1 MSRVRGLAGG
11 VIFLRV
17 AVLVAVVGAW
27 ELASGPLLDPYFVSS
42 PGRIAADL
50 EEGFSGGSLASDIG
64 TTMYEASAGLVLGMA
79 TGIVI
84 GLLFALFP
92 LVDRVLEPFVGA
104 LNAVPRPAL
113 APLAVLWF
121 GLGASSKIFMAWSLV
136 FFVAFYNA
144 AQGVKSIDQD
154 VVDAVKVMKAS
165 RLQMLRIVILPA
177 VFSWVFAAFKLSVGY
192 AIIGAIVGE
201 FVGATSGLGYQ
212 LTQAQGLLDTDRV
225 FSIVV
230 VTGVLAAVVLYLADR
245 VERVALK
252 WRPQVQLG

>member
-1 MSRVRGLAGG
+1 MSGVRRLLGS

-17 AVLVAVVGAW
+17 AVLAAAVGAW
-27 ELASGPLLDPYFVSS
+27 ELASGPLLDPYFFSS

-50 EEGFSGGSLASDIG
+50 EEGFLHGSLASDVG
-64 TTMYEASAGLVLGMA
+64 TTMYEAGVGLGLGMVS
-79 TGIVI
+79 GIVV

-92 LVDRVLEPFVGA
+92 LVNRVLEPFLGA

-113 APLAVLWF
+113 APLAILWF

-144 AQGVKSIDQD
+144 YQGVKSVDQD
-154 VVDAVKVMKAS
+154 VVNSVKVMKAS
-165 RLQMLRIVILPA
+165 RIQMLRIVILPA

-212 LTQAQGLLDTDRV
+212 LTHAQGLLDTDRV

-230 VTGVLAAVVLYLADR
+230 VTGVLAGVVLYLA
-245 VERVALK
+245 ERAERAVLK

>member
-1 MSRVRGLAGG
+1 MSAARRLLGS

-17 AVLVAVVGAW
+17 AVLATAVAFW
-27 ELASGPLLDPYFVSS
+27 ELASGPLLDPYFFSS
-42 PGRIAADL
+42 PGRIASDL
-50 EEGFSGGSLASDIG
+50 KDGFVDGSLASDIG
-64 TTMYEASAGLVLGMA
+64 TTMYEAGVGLGLGMVS
-79 TGIVI
+79 GIVV

-92 LVDRVLEPFVGA
+92 LVNRVLEPFLGA
-104 LNAVPRPAL
+104 LNAIPRPAL
-113 APLAVLWF
+113 APLAILWF

-144 AQGVKSIDQD
+144 YQGVKSVDQD
-154 VVDAVKVMKAS
+154 VVNSVKVMKAS
-165 RLQMLRIVILPA
+165 RIQMLRIVILPA

-212 LTQAQGLLDTDRV
+212 LTHAQGLLDTDRV

-230 VTGVLAAVVLYLADR
+230 VTGVLAGVVLYLA
-245 VERVALK
+245 ERLERAVLK